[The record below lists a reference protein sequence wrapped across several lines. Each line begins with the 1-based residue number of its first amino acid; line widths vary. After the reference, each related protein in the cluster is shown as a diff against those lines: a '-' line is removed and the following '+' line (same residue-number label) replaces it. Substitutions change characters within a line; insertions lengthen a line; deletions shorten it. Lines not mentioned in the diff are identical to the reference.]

1 MFDTQ
6 SIVLLHKREAP
17 TLCVV
22 CHFAPW
28 AKGLAGCFIRIHV
41 EGAPQHVT
49 KIAQKNSTGM
59 GEACFPDLPTG
70 SQYVVDVAVGD
81 YYDRTQRSF
90 IFNKT
95 IINYSSANPHKSP
108 YIVTIIM
115 VIILVSIFS

>member
-1 MFDTQ
+1 M
-6 SIVLLHKREAP
+6 LLHKRESP

-28 AKGLAGCFIRIHV
+28 AKGLAGCFIHIHILIGRASHNAT
-41 EGAPQHVT
+41 EA
-49 KIAQKNSTGM
+49 AQKNSTGM